1 MKTIEQILSQ
11 VPDKRDYKDTTS
23 HVFKKDL
30 YDFFKDDK
38 WKERSIL
45 EVSCNSGY
53 SSYVLSHLFKQVY
66 AVDFVQKALNS
77 AKKFNQSRGR
87 KNIQYIQCDVYK
99 NPYWA
104 KLPKADVVFLD
115 ADHRYKNVVYDIR
128 NAWTNILDKGGYII
142 IDDYGLPASGVKR
155 AVDDLVKEN
164 TRLTKVKYIGEPAG
178 SDCRSGRKLLDW
190 EGLILMY
197 ARG

>member
-1 MKTIEQILSQ
+1 MRTIEQILSQ
-11 VPDKRDYKDTTS
+11 VPDKREDKDTTS
-23 HVFKKDL
+23 HEFKKDL
-30 YDFFKDDK
+30 YDFFWEDK
-38 WKERSIL
+38 WRDRSIL
-45 EVSCNSGY
+45 EVSCNKGY

-66 AVDFVQKALNS
+66 AVDFVQKALNW
-77 AKKFNQSRGR
+77 AEKFNQSRGR
-87 KNIQYIQCDVYK
+87 KNIQFIQCDVYK
-99 NPYWA
+99 SPYWA

-115 ADHRYKNVVYDIR
+115 ADHRYNFVVYDIR

-164 TRLTKVKYIGEPAG
+164 KNLSLVRYIGEPTG

-190 EGLILMY
+190 EGVILKY
-197 ARG
+197 E